1 MPCITFRGIFKG
13 CRYCRS
19 NPRSLVRIALNPRT
33 EPFSFTLLAVNA
45 EIIAV
50 GSELLTPYRMDTNSL
65 YLTEQLNQL
74 GVAVIFK
81 SVVGDNL
88 AQLVAAAQHALFRSE
103 ILVFSGGLGPTED
116 DLTREAVAEAL
127 GLPLRRNDQILAA
140 IEERFAR
147 RSGKM
152 SANNA
157 KQADVLDGAAV
168 LPNPNGT
175 APGQWLSGKFDGRE
189 RIIILLPGP
198 PHELKAL
205 FEAECRERLRAKL
218 PPAFLATRVLKVA
231 MLGESLVDARVS
243 PIYKRFTDVQTT
255 ILAGAGEIQLHF
267 QAQASTIEEAQSR
280 VDEAADAV
288 EQELDDAVYS
298 RNGESL
304 EQIVGY
310 WLQMRN
316 ATLAVAESCTGGLLG
331 ERITSIGGSSRYFA
345 GGAIVYSNAVKTEL
359 AGVPADMIERH
370 GAVSREVAA
379 ALAEGIRYRCEAT
392 LGIGI
397 TGVAGPTGGT
407 PEKPVGLVFHALAS
421 DSGTEVIEWN
431 FPGDR
436 KRIRWFA
443 TTLALD
449 MVRKKLM

>member
-1 MPCITFRGIFKG
+1 M
-13 CRYCRS
+13 
-19 NPRSLVRIALNPRT
+19 
-33 EPFSFTLLAVNA
+33 NA

-50 GSELLTPYRMDTNSL
+50 GSELLTPFRMDTNSL
-65 YLTEQLNQL
+65 FLTEQINQL
-74 GVAVIFK
+74 GVEIVFK
-81 SVVGDNL
+81 SVVGDDL
-88 AQLVAAAQHALFRSE
+88 KRLVAAAQHALFRSD
-103 ILVFSGGLGPTED
+103 IVIFTGGLGPTED

-127 GLPLRRNDQILAA
+127 GVPLRRDETVLVA
-140 IEERFAR
+140 IEQRFASR
-147 RSGKM
+147 GWKM
-152 SANNA
+152 SPNNA
-157 KQADVLDGAAV
+157 KQADVLEGAVV

-175 APGQWLSGKFDGRE
+175 APGQWMSGKFDGRE
-189 RIIILLPGP
+189 RIVILLPGP
-198 PHELKAL
+198 PHELKPL
-205 FEAECRERLRAKL
+205 FETECRERLRSKL

-231 MLGESLVDARVS
+231 MLGESQVDARVA
-243 PIYKRFTDVQTT
+243 PIYKRYTEVQTT
-255 ILAGAGEIQLHF
+255 ILAGPGEIELHF
-267 QAQASTIEEAQSR
+267 KSRAETMEAAQAR

-288 EQELDDAVYS
+288 EEELDDAVFS
-298 RNGESL
+298 RTGESL

-331 ERITSIGGSSRYFA
+331 ERITSVGGSSRYFV

-379 ALAEGIRYRCEAT
+379 ALAEGIRYRCDANF
-392 LGIGI
+392 GIGI

-421 DSGTEVIEWN
+421 DTGTDVIERN

-436 KRIRWFA
+436 KRIRRFA

-449 MVRKKLM
+449 MLRRKLM

>member
-1 MPCITFRGIFKG
+1 M
-13 CRYCRS
+13 
-19 NPRSLVRIALNPRT
+19 
-33 EPFSFTLLAVNA
+33 NA

-65 YLTEQLNQL
+65 FLTEQINQL
-74 GVAVIFK
+74 GVEVIFK
-81 SVVGDNL
+81 SVVGDDL
-88 AQLVAAAQHALFRSE
+88 KRLVAAAQHALLRSE
-103 ILVFSGGLGPTED
+103 IVIFSGGLGPTED

-127 GLPLRRNDQILAA
+127 GVGLRRDEAVLAG
-140 IEERFAR
+140 IERRFAAR
-147 RSGKM
+147 GWKM
-152 SANNA
+152 SPNNA
-157 KQADVLDGAAV
+157 QQADVLEGAMV

-189 RIIILLPGP
+189 RIVILLPGP
-198 PHELKAL
+198 PHELKPL
-205 FEAECRERLRAKL
+205 FEAECRERLRSKL

-231 MLGESLVDARVS
+231 MLGESHVDARVA
-243 PIYKRFTDVQTT
+243 PIYKRFAEVQTT
-255 ILAGAGEIQLHF
+255 ILAGPGEIQLHF
-267 QAQASTIEEAQSR
+267 KSRAGTLDAAQAR

-288 EQELDDAVYS
+288 EDELDDAVFS

-316 ATLAVAESCTGGLLG
+316 ATLAVAESCTGGMLG
-331 ERITSIGGSSRYFA
+331 ERITSVSGSSRYFA
-345 GGAIVYSNAVKTEL
+345 GGAIVYSNAVKTDL

-392 LGIGI
+392 FGVGI
-397 TGVAGPTGGT
+397 TGIAGPTGGT

-421 DSGTEVIEWN
+421 DGGTDVIERN

-436 KRIRWFA
+436 KRIRRFA

-449 MVRKKLM
+449 MVRRKLM

>member
-1 MPCITFRGIFKG
+1 
-13 CRYCRS
+13 
-19 NPRSLVRIALNPRT
+19 L
-33 EPFSFTLLAVNA
+33 FSFTLLPVNA

-50 GSELLTPYRMDTNSL
+50 GSELLTPFRMDTNSL
-65 YLTEQLNQL
+65 FLTEQINQL
-74 GVAVIFK
+74 GIEIVFK
-81 SVVGDNL
+81 SVVGDDL
-88 AQLVAAAQHALFRSE
+88 ARLVAAAQHALFRSE
-103 ILVFSGGLGPTED
+103 IVIFTGGLGPTED

-127 GLPLRRNDQILAA
+127 GVSVHRDEAVLAA
-140 IEERFAR
+140 IEQRFATR
-147 RSGKM
+147 GWKM
-152 SANNA
+152 SPNNA
-157 KQADVLDGAAV
+157 KQADVLEGATV

-189 RIIILLPGP
+189 RIVILLPGP
-198 PHELKAL
+198 PHELKPL
-205 FEAECRERLRAKL
+205 FEAECRERLRSKL

-231 MLGESLVDARVS
+231 MLGESQVDARVA
-243 PIYKRFTDVQTT
+243 PIYKRFEEVQTT
-255 ILAGAGEIQLHF
+255 ILAGPGEIQLHF
-267 QAQASTIEEAQSR
+267 KTRAATMEAAQAR

-288 EQELDDAVYS
+288 EEELDDAVYS

-316 ATLAVAESCTGGLLG
+316 ATVAVAESCTGGLLG
-331 ERITSIGGSSRYFA
+331 ERITSVSGSSRYFS
-345 GGAIVYSNAVKTEL
+345 GGAIVYSNAVKTDL

-392 LGIGI
+392 FGVGI

-407 PEKPVGLVFHALAS
+407 PQKPVGLVFHALAS
-421 DSGTEVIEWN
+421 DSGTEVIERN

-449 MVRKKLM
+449 MVRRKLM

>member
-1 MPCITFRGIFKG
+1 ML
-13 CRYCRS
+13 S
-19 NPRSLVRIALNPRT
+19 QS
-33 EPFSFTLLAVNA
+33 FSFTLLPVNA

-50 GSELLTPYRMDTNSL
+50 GSELLTPFRVDTNSL
-65 YLTEQLNQL
+65 YLTEQINQL
-74 GVAVIFK
+74 GVEVIFK
-81 SVVGDNL
+81 SVVGDDL
-88 AQLVAAAQHALFRSE
+88 GQLVAAAQHALFRSE
-103 ILVFSGGLGPTED
+103 IVIFSGGLGPTED
-116 DLTREAVAEAL
+116 DLTREAVAQAL
-127 GLPLRRNDQILAA
+127 GVPLQREEEI
-140 IEERFAR
+140 IERIEQRFADR
-147 RSGKM
+147 GWKM

-157 KQADVLDGAAV
+157 KQADVLEGATV
-168 LPNPNGT
+168 LPNPGGT
-175 APGQWLSGKFDGRE
+175 APGQWMSGKFEGRE
-189 RIIILLPGP
+189 RIVILLPGP

-218 PPAFLATRVLKVA
+218 PVAFLATRVLKVA

-243 PIYKRFTDVQTT
+243 PIYKRFTNVQTT

-267 QAQASTIEEAQSR
+267 KSRAGSKEAAQAN

-288 EQELDDAVYS
+288 EEELDDAVYS
-298 RNGESL
+298 RDGQSL

-316 ATLAVAESCTGGLLG
+316 ATVAVAESCTGGLLG
-331 ERITSIGGSSRYFA
+331 ERITSVGGSSRYFA
-345 GGAIVYSNAVKTEL
+345 GGAIVYANAVKTEL

-379 ALAEGIRYRCEAT
+379 ALAEGIRYRCEAS

-421 DSGTEVIEWN
+421 DSGTEVIERN

-449 MVRKKLM
+449 MVRRKLM